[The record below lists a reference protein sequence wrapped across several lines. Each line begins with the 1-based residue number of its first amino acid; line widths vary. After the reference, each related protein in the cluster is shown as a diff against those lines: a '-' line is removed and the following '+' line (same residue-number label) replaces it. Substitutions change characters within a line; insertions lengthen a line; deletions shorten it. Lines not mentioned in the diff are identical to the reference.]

1 MTMDIIWFDLDTTW
15 QLGILPSIATQTS
28 GGNPMRV
35 KEFLSQTFGVV
46 PKPQFGH
53 SILYIH

>member
-1 MTMDIIWFDLDTTW
+1 MAMDIVWFDLDTTW
-15 QLGILPSIATQTS
+15 QLGIHPSIHSSTQTS

-53 SILYIH
+53 

>member
-1 MTMDIIWFDLDTTW
+1 MAMDIVWFDLDTTW
-15 QLGILPSIATQTS
+15 QLGIHPSIHSSTQTS
-28 GGNPMRV
+28 GGNPMKV

-53 SILYIH
+53 